1 MNIVIPGQP
10 DELTERFDVRINGY
24 TYTRLAMGKIKLY
37 DTTLRDGM
45 QAEGV
50 SFSLEDKLS
59 IAGRLDELGLD
70 YIEGGFA
77 ASNPKEMEF
86 FQQAA
91 KLGLKTAKI
100 VAFGNTR
107 RADSDVSDD
116 LSLTS
121 ILACKTAAATLVG
134 KAWDMHVTD
143 VLGCSLDEN
152 KAICAE
158 SIEYI
163 KKHGI
168 ETIFDAEHF
177 YDGYKN
183 NPEYAMRVLAAAA
196 KAGADV
202 LVLCDTNGGMMPGQV
217 YEITRIVCEKFSPLT
232 VGIHTHNDSDCATA
246 NTLAAVRAGARHV
259 QGTVNG
265 LGERCGNANLCTV
278 IPNLAFK
285 MGIDVLS
292 SEKIKT
298 LTEVSRFIFEIG
310 NLMPVMNMP
319 YVGES
324 AFAHKAG
331 LHVDALRKNKRTYEH
346 IDPAVIGNERRFL
359 ISELSGKSNVL
370 AELEKAKIT
379 EDRKL
384 AQMILKRV
392 QELESEGYQFEAANA
407 SFDLLVRRI
416 MGTFKPS
423 FELVKYYVTVERRTT
438 GEMVNEATVKLKIG
452 DRVQHVVGEG
462 DGPVNALDAAL
473 RKALENIYPAIKD
486 VQLID
491 YKVRVVNARAG
502 TAARVRV
509 IIESRDKTDIWG
521 TVGVSE
527 NIIEASWLA
536 LTDSVD
542 YKLQKD
548 AK

>member
-1 MNIVIPGQP
+1 M
-10 DELTERFDVRINGY
+10 D
-24 TYTRLAMGKIKLY
+24 KIKLY

-59 IAGRLDELGLD
+59 IAGRLDELGFD

-86 FQQAA
+86 FRQAA
-91 KLGLKTAKI
+91 KLGLKNAKI

-107 RADSDVSDD
+107 RADSDVSED
-116 LSLTS
+116 LSLNS
-121 ILACKTAAATLVG
+121 ILACRTAAATLVG
-134 KAWDMHVTD
+134 KTWDFHVTE

-168 ETIFDAEHF
+168 ETMFDAEHF

-202 LVLCDTNGGMMPGQV
+202 LVLCDTNGGSMPGQV
-217 YEITRIVCEKFSPLT
+217 YEITRIVCEKFGPLT
-232 VGIHTHNDSDCATA
+232 VGIHAHNDSDCATA

-259 QGTVNG
+259 QGTING

-292 SEKIKT
+292 PEKIKT

-310 NLMPVMNMP
+310 NLTPVMNMP
-319 YVGES
+319 YVGDS

-423 FELVKYYVTVERRTT
+423 FELVKYYVTVEKRTS

-486 VQLID
+486 VRLID

>member
-1 MNIVIPGQP
+1 M
-10 DELTERFDVRINGY
+10 D
-24 TYTRLAMGKIKLY
+24 KIKLY

-91 KLGLKTAKI
+91 KLGLKNAKI
-100 VAFGNTR
+100 VSFGNTR
-107 RADSDVSDD
+107 RADADVSDD
-116 LSLTS
+116 LSLNS

-134 KAWDMHVTD
+134 KAWDLHVTE

-232 VGIHTHNDSDCATA
+232 VGIHAHNDSDCATA

-292 SEKIKT
+292 PEKIKT

-310 NLMPVMNMP
+310 NLTPVMNMP
-319 YVGES
+319 YVGDS

-346 IDPAVIGNERRFL
+346 IDPAVVGNERRFL

-370 AELEKAKIT
+370 AELEKAKIA

-407 SFDLLVRRI
+407 SFDLLVRKI
-416 MGTFKPS
+416 MGTFKPA
-423 FELVKYYVTVERRTT
+423 FELIKYYVTVERRTS

-473 RKALENIYPAIKD
+473 RKALEIIYPSIKD

-509 IIESRDKTDIWG
+509 IIEWRDKTDIWG

>member
-1 MNIVIPGQP
+1 MHKNVYV
-10 DELTERFDVRINGY
+10 TRFIMD
-24 TYTRLAMGKIKLY
+24 KIRLY

-59 IAGRLDELGLD
+59 IARCLDELGID

-77 ASNPKEMEF
+77 ASNPKEMQF
-86 FQQAA
+86 FQEVA
-91 KLGLKTAKI
+91 KLRLKTSKI
-100 VAFGNTR
+100 VAFGSTR
-107 RADSDVSDD
+107 RADTSVSDD
-116 LSLTS
+116 LSLKA
-121 ILACKTAAATLVG
+121 ILACKTPTATLVG
-134 KAWDMHVTD
+134 KTWDMQVGQ

-152 KAICAE
+152 LLICAE
-158 SIEYI
+158 STEFL
-163 KKHGI
+163 KKKKI

-177 YDGYKN
+177 FDGYKN
-183 NPEYAMRVLAAAA
+183 NPEYAMKVLSAAAEA
-196 KAGADV
+196 AADV
-202 LVLCDTNGGMMPGQV
+202 LVLCDTNGGSLADEV
-217 YEITRIVCEKFSPLT
+217 YEITKAVCDRFSPLT
-232 VGIHTHNDSDCATA
+232 VGIHAHNDSDCATA
-246 NTLAAVRAGARHV
+246 NTLAAVRAGARHI

-285 MGIDVLS
+285 MGLEVLS
-292 SEKIKT
+292 PEKIKT

-310 NLMPVMNMP
+310 NLTPVMNMP

-331 LHVDALRKNKRTYEH
+331 LHVNALRKNKRTYEH

-370 AELEKAKIT
+370 AELEKAKIA
-379 EDRKL
+379 EDKELARKIL
-384 AQMILKRV
+384 ARV
-392 QELESEGYQFEAANA
+392 QELENEGYQFEAANA
-407 SFDLLVRRI
+407 SFDLLVKKI
-416 MGTFKPS
+416 MGTYEPA
-423 FELVKYYVTVERRTT
+423 FELIKYYVTTEKRTS
-438 GEMVNEATVKLKIG
+438 GVMANEATIKIRVG
-452 DRVQHVVGEG
+452 DKVEHVVGEG

-473 RKALENIYPAIKD
+473 RKSLENIYPEIKD
-486 VQLID
+486 VHLID

-509 IIESRDKTDIWG
+509 IIESRDKTSVWG
-521 TVGVSE
+521 TVGCSE

-536 LTDSVD
+536 LTDSVE

-548 AK
+548 NVSSRS